1 MYFSP
6 NQMKKIL
13 ETERLLIREF
23 TPDDAPYIL
32 EQLTSEEWLRFI
44 GDRNVYDLAGAR
56 NYLVNHLIPSYA
68 AKNFGFYAVDLK
80 SNETTIGMCGLVK
93 RDELEDID
101 IGFAF
106 LPAYF
111 KKGYAYES
119 AKAVLDFAFG
129 NLKQER
135 ICAITMVENES
146 SINLLQKLG
155 LQYKKQVLFDNPPE
169 ELMLFESEC
178 VKNV

>member
-1 MYFSP
+1 
-6 NQMKKIL
+6 MKVIL

-23 TPDDAPYIL
+23 TPEDAPYIL

-56 NYLVNHLIPSYA
+56 NYLVSHLIPSYVE
-68 AKNFGFYAVDLK
+68 KGFGFYAVDLK
-80 SNETTIGMCGLVK
+80 SKGTTIGMCGLVK

-111 KKGYAYES
+111 GQGFAFES
-119 AKAVLDFAFG
+119 ARAVRDYAFEH
-129 NLKQER
+129 LKQER
-135 ICAITMVENES
+135 ICAITLAENRS
-146 SINLLQKLG
+146 SINLLKKLG
-155 LQYKKQVLFDNPPE
+155 LHYKKQVLFSNPHE
-169 ELMLFESEC
+169 ELMLYEAKT
-178 VKNV
+178 VKNI